1 MVKDHELFQ
10 HRGNEAMF
18 PRATWQHLCY
28 PQGSTSTKALEARQG
43 QVGEAGHLP
52 EPYHQVLFL
61 DLQQRPRVPGMN
73 RLVGVDAKYYED
85 VKEGQRKE
93 AGLVCRRDYLSKGSI
108 PDAIMDTDMADVPR
122 PSIETANYER

>member
-1 MVKDHELFQ
+1 MAKHHELFQ

-52 EPYHQVLFL
+52 EPYYQVLFL
-61 DLQQRPRVPGMN
+61 DLQQRPRVPGTD

-85 VKEGQRKE
+85 VKEEQRKE
-93 AGLVCRRDYLSKGSI
+93 AGLVCRRDKLSKEFK
-108 PDAIMDTDMADVPR
+108 PDAIRDTDMANVPQS
-122 PSIETANYER
+122 SIETAANDR